1 MSLWSCSVVEI
12 VMVGGKYLSSGFRL
26 AGIETIAVE
35 DDDQAVRRVERLVSE
50 GTYKIILMTEKVAMK
65 LKSLREDMLR
75 TKRFYPV
82 FVIVPD
88 FGGTLD
94 ERQRELRQLVSQA
107 IGVKLKLGD

>member
-1 MSLWSCSVVEI
+1 
-12 VMVGGKYLSSGFRL
+12 MVGDKYLSSGFRL
-26 AGIETIAVE
+26 AGVETVTAE
-35 DDDQAVRRVERLVSE
+35 NDDQAAKQVEKLMSE
-50 GTYKIILMTEKVAMK
+50 GTYKIIILTEKVAMK

-88 FGGTLD
+88 FSGTLN